1 MSKAYDS
8 ALMFLARREHSLA
21 ELRQKLSQKG
31 FAQNDINDALHQCIE
46 LGYQSE
52 QRFAA
57 AYARHRQGMGY
68 GPRYIQLALRQKG
81 VQADDI
87 AKALAG
93 LDVDWQEALQILWQR
108 KFQPPVNLSEQRK
121 QMQFLERRG
130 FHPEAIR
137 GLFV

>member
-8 ALMFLARREHSLA
+8 ALVFLARREHSLA
-21 ELRQKLSQKG
+21 ELRQKLTQKG
-31 FAQNDINDALHQCIE
+31 FSEHDIHEALRRCVEQ
-46 LGYQSE
+46 GYQSE

-57 AYARHRQGMGY
+57 AYARYRQGRGY

-81 VQADDI
+81 LSAEDI
-87 AKALAG
+87 AVGLANVE
-93 LDVDWQEALQILWQR
+93 LDWQEALQSLWQR
-108 KFQPPVNLSEQRK
+108 KFQTPANRTEQRK

-137 GLFV
+137 SLFS

>member
-8 ALMFLARREHSLA
+8 ALAFLARREHSLA

-31 FAQNDINDALHQCIE
+31 FSQHDIHDALNRCIE
-46 LGYQSE
+46 KGYQSE
-52 QRFAA
+52 QRFAE

-87 AKALAG
+87 AKALDG
-93 LDVDWQEALQILWQR
+93 LDVDWQEVLQSLWQR
-108 KFQPPVNLSEQRK
+108 KFQTPVNLTEQRK
-121 QMQFLERRG
+121 QMQFLARRG
-130 FHPEAIR
+130 FSPEAIQS
-137 GLFV
+137 LFA